1 MLKNKNLKIIKVG
14 DYNKVIITRGKNFKN
29 LEKYFLE
36 NRENFY
42 SLNNNLQISIGKK
55 LTDLILFNI
64 GTDIIDIERNEEEFE
79 EYFYGDIR
87 IINLNKNALYSE
99 FNAPI
104 CTKIEENDTIISL
117 VNTIGYKA
125 ISKLSLDKIE
135 SLSEIVKKLK
145 NKEKYNGIKAVLY
158 CNKEAIITTRE
169 ILKFKEKFKKMEIKE
184 DGIIHYDI
192 NREYVINI
200 PKLFCDILNQYEVN
214 DIKIIKYME
223 EDVDNLMLF
232 I

>member
-64 GTDIIDIERNEEEFE
+64 GTDIERNEEEFE

-104 CTKIEENDTIISL
+104 CTKIEENDIIISL
-117 VNTIGYKA
+117 VNTRGYKA

>member
-79 EYFYGDIR
+79 EYFYGDTR

-104 CTKIEENDTIISL
+104 CTKIEENDIIISL

-158 CNKEAIITTRE
+158 CNKDAIITTRE

>member
-55 LTDLILFNI
+55 LTDLIFFNI

>member
-64 GTDIIDIERNEEEFE
+64 GTDIERNEEEFK

-104 CTKIEENDTIISL
+104 CTKIEENDIIISL
-117 VNTIGYKA
+117 VNTRGYKA

-223 EDVDNLMLF
+223 EDIDNLMLF

>member
-64 GTDIIDIERNEEEFE
+64 GTDIERNEEEFE

-104 CTKIEENDTIISL
+104 CTKIEENDIIISL
-117 VNTIGYKA
+117 VNTRGYKA

-223 EDVDNLMLF
+223 EDIDNLMLF